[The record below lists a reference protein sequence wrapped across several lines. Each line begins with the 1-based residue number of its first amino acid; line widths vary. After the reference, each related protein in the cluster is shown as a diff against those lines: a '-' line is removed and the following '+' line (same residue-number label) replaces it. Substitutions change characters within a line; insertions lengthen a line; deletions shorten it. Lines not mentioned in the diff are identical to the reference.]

1 LELIELSPSDFLQN
15 TFSYFVPLVFHIDNL
30 DITSNTSHAF
40 QLLEQI
46 QSSKLNTMI
55 ILSYKTTFFFA
66 FLVLIQCP
74 ILNGQSESIE
84 SYICTRPIDELI
96 IDGKLNEESWILAE
110 WTNEF
115 VDIEGDKKPKPLH
128 KTQVK
133 MLWDD
138 NYFYIA
144 AKIYEPHI
152 WATYTKRDAVIY
164 HENDFEVFIDPNG
177 DTHNYYEFEI
187 NAIGTHWD
195 LLLTKPYKDGGRY
208 LNSWDIK
215 GLKKGIFIDGTINDP
230 TDIDNYW
237 TVELA
242 FPWAVLDQLAKR
254 TPKVNDQWKVN
265 FSRVNYTMD
274 VGESYKKSI
283 NPDSGKEYQFNWVW
297 SPQGVIDMH
306 RPYSWGLVQFSDKPA
321 GSKGLEFNESND
333 ENIKLMLRKVYY
345 AQKKYHKEN
354 SAYANDISQLNVEIS
369 KEDLNKID
377 IQTTFSLYEA
387 TYTSDQHIWHIM
399 QDGKV
404 WRTKKAR

>member
-1 LELIELSPSDFLQN
+1 M
-15 TFSYFVPLVFHIDNL
+15 V
-30 DITSNTSHAF
+30 
-40 QLLEQI
+40 QLLKFFIFGISFFTLSCI
-46 QSSKLNTMI
+46 Q
-55 ILSYKTTFFFA
+55 
-66 FLVLIQCP
+66 
-74 ILNGQSESIE
+74 GQSGSIQK
-84 SYICTRPIDELI
+84 YICTRPIDKLT
-96 IDGKLNEESWILAE
+96 IDGKLNEASWNKAE

-152 WATYTKRDAVIY
+152 WATYTKRDATIY
-164 HENDFEVFIDPNG
+164 HENDFEVFIDPTG

-187 NAIGTHWD
+187 NALGTHWD

-215 GLKKGIFIDGTINDP
+215 GLKKGIFIDGTINEP
-230 TDIDNYW
+230 SDIDNYW
-237 TVELA
+237 TIELA
-242 FPWAVLDQLAKR
+242 FPWQVLRQAAR
-254 TPKVNDQWKVN
+254 SRPKHNDQWKVN

-274 VGESYKKSI
+274 VGKSYKKSI

-306 RPYSWGLVQFSDKPA
+306 RPYSWGLVQFSDEPA
-321 GSKGLEFNESND
+321 GSKELVFIESND
-333 ENIKLMLRKVYY
+333 ENIKLMLREVYY
-345 AQKKYHKEN
+345 AQKKYRKEN
-354 SAYANDISQLNVEIS
+354 SAYADNTNLLEVENISS
-369 KEDLNKID
+369 KDLGKIG
-377 IQTTFSLYEA
+377 IQTTFSLYEV
-387 TYTSDQHIWHIM
+387 TYPTDDHIWHIM

-404 WRTKKAR
+404 WRTKKAK

>member
-1 LELIELSPSDFLQN
+1 MQ
-15 TFSYFVPLVFHIDNL
+15 
-30 DITSNTSHAF
+30 
-40 QLLEQI
+40 
-46 QSSKLNTMI
+46 K
-55 ILSYKTTFFFA
+55 
-66 FLVLIQCP
+66 
-74 ILNGQSESIE
+74 
-84 SYICTRPIDELI
+84 YICTQPIDNLI
-96 IDGKLNEESWILAE
+96 IDGKLDEASWKKAE

-115 VDIEGDKKPKPLH
+115 IDIEGDAKPKPLY

-133 MLWDD
+133 MLWDE

-152 WATYTKRDAVIY
+152 WATYKKRDAVIY

-187 NAIGTHWD
+187 NALGTHWD
-195 LLLTKPYKDGGRY
+195 LLLTKPYKDGGQY

-215 GLKKGIFIDGTINDP
+215 GLKKGIHIDGTINDP
-230 TDIDNYW
+230 SDIDNYW

-242 FPWAVLDQLAKR
+242 FPWEVLDQLAGK

-283 NPDSGKEYQFNWVW
+283 NPATGKEYQFNWVW

-306 RPYSWGLVQFSDKPA
+306 RPYSWGLVQFSDKPV
-321 GSKGLEFNESND
+321 GSKGLEFIESND
-333 ENIKLMLRKVYY
+333 EDIKLILRKVYY
-345 AQKKYHKEN
+345 AQKKYRREN
-354 SAYANDISQLNVEIS
+354 KAYADDVSELSIEIS
-369 KEDLNKID
+369 KEDLSKID

-387 TYTSDQHIWHIM
+387 TYTSDQHISHIM

-404 WRTKKAR
+404 WRTRNAK